1 MINNIT
7 SMELRP
13 QVAVAKTMPSLT
25 SMSMPAI
32 LGFKTPK
39 LKDKATIRVKK
50 IKRGDNIIIPGE
62 IDDDYVDI
70 VEVENNRPGSGYSE
84 NTPPLSSGGGNFF
97 TNPNVLLSPPNP
109 AKRKIKYL
117 KNCYIIDYI
126 QAVTPGCGQG
136 TEAIK
141 TLAEKAMFDNRTEGR
156 IVTFSA
162 PIVKESSPALFFYK
176 LGFRFTEPEAN
187 AYMDECIA
195 KKIPDIPAQIG
206 MMYLPKSRLHK
217 LLRYGDLF

>member
-7 SMELRP
+7 TMDLRP
-13 QVAVAKTMPSLT
+13 QLTVAKATPSVS

-32 LGFKTPK
+32 LGFKTPVIGQ
-39 LKDKATIRVKK
+39 KANIRVKK

-70 VEVENNRPGSGYSE
+70 VEEEINSSQSA
-84 NTPPLSSGGGNFF
+84 PPQYSSGGNLF
-97 TNPNVLLSPPNP
+97 TTQPNLFITPPKP
-109 AKRKIKYL
+109 QTLKRKYL

-126 QAVTPGCGQG
+126 QSPKPRCGLG

-141 TLAEKAMFDNRTEGR
+141 QLAEKAMFDSKAEGR

-162 PIVKESSPALFFYK
+162 PIVRESSPALFFYK
-176 LGFRFTEPEAN
+176 LGFRFTETDAN
-187 AYMDECIA
+187 EYMEECLR

-206 MMYLPKSRLHK
+206 MMYLPQNRLQK
-217 LLRYGDLF
+217 LLRYGELF

>member
-7 SMELRP
+7 SMDLRP
-13 QVAVAKTMPSLT
+13 QMAVSKAMPSVS
-25 SMSMPAI
+25 SMGMPPI
-32 LGFKTPK
+32 LGFKTPL
-39 LKDKATIRVKK
+39 LKEKAQLKVKK

-70 VEVENNRPGSGYSE
+70 IEEKIEQHSD
-84 NTPPLSSGGGNFF
+84 GNFF
-97 TNPNVLLSPPNP
+97 TLQNFASPPIT
-109 AKRKIKYL
+109 RKVKYL

-126 QAVTPGCGQG
+126 QSPKTRCGLG

-141 TLAEKAMFDNRTEGR
+141 GLAEKAMFDNKADGR

-162 PIVKESSPALFFYK
+162 PLIKEASPAIFFYK
-176 LGFRFTEPEAN
+176 LGFRFTNPESN
-187 AYMDECIA
+187 EYMEKCIA
-195 KKIPDIPAQIG
+195 DKIPDIPAQVG

-217 LLRYGDLF
+217 LLRYGELF

>member
-7 SMELRP
+7 SMDMRP
-13 QVAVAKTMPSLT
+13 QMAVAKAMPSIS
-25 SMSMPAI
+25 SMGMPPI
-32 LGFKTPK
+32 LGFKTPL
-39 LKDKATIRVKK
+39 LKEKAKITVKK

-70 VEVENNRPGSGYSE
+70 IEE
-84 NTPPLSSGGGNFF
+84 PLGKDYGGNFF
-97 TNPNVLLSPPNP
+97 SAAPLT
-109 AKRKIKYL
+109 RKIKYL

-126 QAVTPGCGQG
+126 QSPKARCGLG

-141 TLAEKAMFDNRTEGR
+141 NLAEKAMFDSKTEGR

-162 PIVKESSPALFFYK
+162 PLVKESSPALFFYK
-176 LGFRFTEPEAN
+176 LGFRFISPEAN
-187 AYMDECIA
+187 QYMEECIL
-195 KKIPDIPAQIG
+195 KKIPDIPAQVG

-217 LLRYGDLF
+217 LLRYGELF